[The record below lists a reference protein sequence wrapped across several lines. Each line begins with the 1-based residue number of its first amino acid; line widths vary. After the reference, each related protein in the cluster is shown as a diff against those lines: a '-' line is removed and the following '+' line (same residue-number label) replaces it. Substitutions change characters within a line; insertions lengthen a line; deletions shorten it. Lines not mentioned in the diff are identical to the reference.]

1 METVVSGSPQ
11 ANILVVD
18 DERHGLVA
26 MQQLL
31 SGPDRN
37 VLAVGSG
44 KEALRRILKIDFALI
59 LLDIRMPEMDGFET
73 ATLIR
78 KLKRSRHT
86 PIIFLTAALEDA
98 QSVFRGYEIG
108 AVDYILKPVNID
120 ILKSKVAVFVDLYS
134 KSAELATQVN
144 QRKIAERELS
154 KVNESL
160 ETKIRERTASLI
172 AANDLLRKEIE
183 MRKQAEDDLHKAKRA
198 AEAANLAKSEF
209 LANMSHEI
217 RTPMNAII
225 GMTELALQTA
235 LTPEQREYLD
245 LVKASGAS
253 LLTVINDILDFSK
266 IEAGRL
272 EVETIPFSLR
282 ESLGDTMKT
291 LALEAHRKG
300 LELAYEIQP
309 GTPDALLGD
318 PVRLGQIVLNLV
330 GNAIKFT
337 ERGEVVMRVQPHSS
351 DRGEVNCYF
360 TVSDTGIGIHKEKQ
374 TAIFAPFLQGDTSTT
389 RIYGGTGLGLT
400 VSARLVEMMNGK
412 IWVESEP
419 GKGSIFHFTVRF
431 GLQPATQ
438 GEQGAIDFKGLRAL
452 VVEDHAVSRRI
463 LVDTLR
469 RWNVEA
475 HEAENCKS
483 VTEILEPAKRAKT
496 PFRLVLLDD
505 SLPGVDSYQ
514 LAAQIRRSPR
524 LGVHAVIV
532 LGSALRREEK
542 GDRLDS
548 EVLSCL
554 TKPVKQSELLD
565 AVRSAFGTSSRTG
578 ARRAPPAPGRSQRIK
593 PALHILLIEDN
604 PVNRRLAQ
612 HVLEKEG
619 YSVVPVDNGAA
630 ALKTLERERFDLIL
644 MDVQMPRMDGIETTT
659 AIRNREKMT
668 GGHTPIVAL
677 TAHAMVG
684 DRERCLKAG
693 MDGYLIKPVQPATLL
708 EAIERLHLA
717 SSGRTKLAQ
726 AKKFVLDR
734 ATLLDRVDGDVQ
746 LLGEITKLFLQECEP
761 LMASAREAMKT
772 GNAGRFAYD
781 IHTLRGMFRS
791 LSANAA
797 QEAAGKLEELDLVKN
812 LEKVQA
818 AYALLEKEAQALKAE
833 LGGMIDKTVVSSS
846 GVM

>member
-1 METVVSGSPQ
+1 VSGSSQ

-18 DERHGLVA
+18 DERHSLVA
-26 MQQLL
+26 MQELL

-44 KEALRRILKIDFALI
+44 KEALRQILETDFALI
-59 LLDIRMPEMDGFET
+59 LLDILMPVMDGFET

-98 QSVFRGYEIG
+98 QSVFRGYEVG
-108 AVDYILKPVNID
+108 AVDYILKPVNPD
-120 ILKSKVAVFVDLYS
+120 ILKSKVAVFVDLYG

-183 MRKQAEDDLHKAKRA
+183 MRRQAEEDLHKAKRA

-225 GMTELALQTA
+225 GMTELALQTT

-245 LVKASGAS
+245 LAKASGGS
-253 LLTVINDILDFSK
+253 LLRVINDILDFSK

-282 ESLGDTMKT
+282 ESMGDTMKT

-300 LELAYEIQP
+300 LELACEIAP
-309 GTPDALLGD
+309 DTPDALLGD
-318 PVRLGQIVLNLV
+318 PVRLRQIVLNLV

-337 ERGEVVMRVQPHSS
+337 ERGEVVMRVQPQSS
-351 DRGEVNCYF
+351 DDGEVTCYF
-360 TVSDTGIGIHKEKQ
+360 TVSDTGVGIDKEKQ
-374 TAIFAPFLQGDTSTT
+374 TAIFAPFSQGDTSTT

-400 VSARLVEMMNGK
+400 VSARLVEMLNGK

-431 GLQPATQ
+431 GLQTATRA
-438 GEQGAIDFKGLRAL
+438 EPSALDFKGLRAL
-452 VVEDHAVSRRI
+452 VVEDHPVSRRI
-463 LVDTLR
+463 IVDTLK

-475 HEAENCKS
+475 HEAESRKAA
-483 VTEILEPAKRAKT
+483 TEFLERAKRAKA
-496 PFRLVLLDD
+496 PCRLVLLDD
-505 SLPGVDSYQ
+505 TLPGVDSYE
-514 LAAQIRRSPR
+514 LAAQIRKSPR
-524 LGVHAVIV
+524 LGVQAVIV
-532 LGSALRREEK
+532 LGSALRREA
-542 GDRLDS
+542 DRLDS
-548 EVLSCL
+548 GVLSCV

-565 AVRSAFGTSSRTG
+565 AVRSAFGISSRSG
-578 ARRAPPAPGRSQRIK
+578 ARRAPAESEAAQKIK
-593 PALHILLIEDN
+593 PALEILLVEDN

-619 YSVVPVDNGAA
+619 YRVLAADNGAA
-630 ALKTLERERFDLIL
+630 ALKTLERKHFDLVL
-644 MDVQMPRMDGIETTT
+644 MDVQMPRMDGIETTA
-659 AIRNREKMT
+659 AIRNREKVT
-668 GGHTPIVAL
+668 GGYIPIVAL

-693 MDGYLIKPVQPATLL
+693 MDGYLIKPIQPTMLL

-717 SSGRTKLAQ
+717 CSERSKLAQ
-726 AKKFVLDR
+726 AKKIVLDR
-734 ATLLDRVDGDVQ
+734 ATLLDRVDGDMQ

-781 IHTLRGMFRS
+781 IHTLRGMFRN
-791 LSANAA
+791 LSAAAA

-818 AYALLEKEAQALKAE
+818 AYALLEQEAQALKAE
-833 LGGMIDKTVVSSS
+833 LGGMIDKTDVSS
-846 GVM
+846 GMM

>member
-1 METVVSGSPQ
+1 
-11 ANILVVD
+11 
-18 DERHGLVA
+18 

-44 KEALRRILKIDFALI
+44 KEALRQILRTDFALI
-59 LLDIRMPEMDGFET
+59 LLDIRMPDMDGFET

-172 AANDLLRKEIE
+172 ATNDLLRKEIE
-183 MRKQAEDDLHKAKRA
+183 MRKQAEEDLHKAKRA
-198 AEAANLAKSEF
+198 AETANLAKSEF

-225 GMTELALQTA
+225 GMTGLALQTT
-235 LTPEQREYLD
+235 LTPEQREYLE
-245 LVKASGAS
+245 LVKASGGS

-309 GTPDALLGD
+309 DTPDALLGD

-337 ERGEVVMRVQPHSS
+337 ERGEVVMRVQPQST
-351 DRGEVNCYF
+351 DGGEVNCYF
-360 TVSDTGIGIHKEKQ
+360 TVSDTGIGIDEEKQ
-374 TAIFAPFLQGDTSTT
+374 SAIFAPFLQGDTSTT

-400 VSARLVEMMNGK
+400 VSERLVEMMNGR
-412 IWVESEP
+412 IWVESES

-431 GLQPATQ
+431 GLQTVAQ

-463 LVDTLR
+463 LVDTLK
-469 RWNVEA
+469 RWNIEA

-483 VTEILEPAKRAKT
+483 VTETLEQAKRAKA

-505 SLPGVDSYQ
+505 TLPGVDSYE
-514 LAAQIRRSPR
+514 LAAQIRKSPR
-524 LGVHAVIV
+524 LGVQSVIV

-542 GDRLDS
+542 GERLDS

-565 AVRSAFGTSSRTG
+565 AVRSGSGIPTRSG
-578 ARRAPPAPGRSQRIK
+578 AQRAAPGRPQRIK
-593 PALHILLIEDN
+593 PALHILLVEDN

-619 YSVVPVDNGAA
+619 YTVVAEDNGAA
-630 ALKTLERERFDLIL
+630 ALKTLERKRFDLVL

-659 AIRNREKMT
+659 AIRNREKIT
-668 GGHTPIVAL
+668 GGYTPIVAL

-693 MDGYLIKPVQPATLL
+693 MDGYLIKPIQPATLL

-717 SSGRTKLAQ
+717 GGRSKRAQ
-726 AKKFVLDR
+726 AEKIVLDR
-734 ATLLDRVDGDVQ
+734 TTLLERVDGDMQ
-746 LLGEITKLFLQECEP
+746 LLGEITNLFLQQCEP

-791 LSANAA
+791 LSATAA

-812 LEKVQA
+812 PEKVQA
-818 AYALLEKEAQALKAE
+818 AYALLEQEAQALKAE
-833 LGGMIDKTVVSSS
+833 LGGMIDKTIVSS

>member
-1 METVVSGSPQ
+1 MSGSSQ

-18 DERHGLVA
+18 DERHTLVA
-26 MQQLL
+26 MQELL

-44 KEALRRILKIDFALI
+44 KEALRQILETDFALI
-59 LLDIRMPEMDGFET
+59 LLDILMPVMDGFET

-98 QSVFRGYEIG
+98 QSVFRGYEVG
-108 AVDYILKPVNID
+108 AVDYILKPVNPD
-120 ILKSKVAVFVDLYS
+120 ILKSKVAVFVDLYG

-183 MRKQAEDDLHKAKRA
+183 MRRQAEEDLHKAKRA

-225 GMTELALQTA
+225 GMTELALQTT

-245 LVKASGAS
+245 LAKASGGS
-253 LLTVINDILDFSK
+253 LLRVINDILDFSK

-282 ESLGDTMKT
+282 ESMGDTMKT

-300 LELAYEIQP
+300 LELACEIAP
-309 GTPDALLGD
+309 DTPDALLGD
-318 PVRLGQIVLNLV
+318 PVRLRQIVLNLV

-337 ERGEVVMRVQPHSS
+337 ERGEVVMRVQPQSS
-351 DRGEVNCYF
+351 DDGEVTCYF
-360 TVSDTGIGIHKEKQ
+360 TVSDTGVGIDKEKH
-374 TAIFAPFLQGDTSTT
+374 TAIFAPFSQGDTSTT

-400 VSARLVEMMNGK
+400 VSARLVEMLNGK

-431 GLQPATQ
+431 GLQTATRA
-438 GEQGAIDFKGLRAL
+438 EPSALDFKGLRAL
-452 VVEDHAVSRRI
+452 VVEDHPVSRRI
-463 LVDTLR
+463 IVDTLK

-475 HEAENCKS
+475 HEAESRKAA
-483 VTEILEPAKRAKT
+483 TEFLERAKRAKA
-496 PFRLVLLDD
+496 PCRLVLLDD
-505 SLPGVDSYQ
+505 TLPGVDSYE
-514 LAAQIRRSPR
+514 LAAQIRKSPR
-524 LGVHAVIV
+524 LGVQAVIV
-532 LGSALRREEK
+532 LGSGLRRDA
-542 GDRLDS
+542 DRLDS
-548 EVLSCL
+548 GVLSCV

-565 AVRSAFGTSSRTG
+565 AVRSAFGISSRSG
-578 ARRAPPAPGRSQRIK
+578 ARRAPAESEAAQKIK
-593 PALHILLIEDN
+593 PALEILLVEDN

-619 YSVVPVDNGAA
+619 YRVVAADNGAA
-630 ALKTLERERFDLIL
+630 ALKTLERKHFDLVL
-644 MDVQMPRMDGIETTT
+644 MDVQMPRMDGIETTA
-659 AIRNREKMT
+659 AIRNREKVT
-668 GGHTPIVAL
+668 GGYIPIVAL

-693 MDGYLIKPVQPATLL
+693 MDDYLIKPIQPAMLL

-717 SSGRTKLAQ
+717 CSERSKLAQ
-726 AKKFVLDR
+726 AKKIVLDR
-734 ATLLDRVDGDVQ
+734 ATLLDRVDGDMQ

-781 IHTLRGMFRS
+781 IHTLRGMFRN
-791 LSANAA
+791 LSAAAA

-818 AYALLEKEAQALKAE
+818 AYALLEQEAQALKAE
-833 LGGMIDKTVVSSS
+833 LGGMIDKTDVSS
-846 GVM
+846 GMM

>member
-1 METVVSGSPQ
+1 
-11 ANILVVD
+11 
-18 DERHGLVA
+18 
-26 MQQLL
+26 MQELL

-44 KEALRRILKIDFALI
+44 KEALRQILETDFALI
-59 LLDIRMPEMDGFET
+59 LLDILMPVMDGFET

-98 QSVFRGYEIG
+98 QSVFRGYEVG
-108 AVDYILKPVNID
+108 AVDYILKPVNPD
-120 ILKSKVAVFVDLYS
+120 ILKSKVAVFVDLYG

-183 MRKQAEDDLHKAKRA
+183 MRRQAEEDLHKAKRA

-225 GMTELALQTA
+225 GMTELALQTT

-245 LVKASGAS
+245 LAKASGGS
-253 LLTVINDILDFSK
+253 LLRVINDILDFSK

-282 ESLGDTMKT
+282 ESMGDTMKT

-300 LELAYEIQP
+300 LELACEIAP
-309 GTPDALLGD
+309 DTPDALLGD
-318 PVRLGQIVLNLV
+318 PVRLRQIVLNLV

-337 ERGEVVMRVQPHSS
+337 ERGEVVMRVQPQSS
-351 DRGEVNCYF
+351 DDGEVTCYF
-360 TVSDTGIGIHKEKQ
+360 TVSDTGVGIDKEKH
-374 TAIFAPFLQGDTSTT
+374 TAIFAPFSQGDTSTT

-400 VSARLVEMMNGK
+400 VSARLVEMLNGK

-431 GLQPATQ
+431 GLQTATRA
-438 GEQGAIDFKGLRAL
+438 EPSALDFKGLRAL
-452 VVEDHAVSRRI
+452 VVEDHPVSRRI
-463 LVDTLR
+463 IVDTLK

-475 HEAENCKS
+475 HEAESRKAA
-483 VTEILEPAKRAKT
+483 TEFLERAKRAKA
-496 PFRLVLLDD
+496 PCRLVLLDD
-505 SLPGVDSYQ
+505 TLPGVDSYE
-514 LAAQIRRSPR
+514 LAAQIRKSPR
-524 LGVHAVIV
+524 LGVQAVIV
-532 LGSALRREEK
+532 LGSGLRRDA
-542 GDRLDS
+542 DRLDS
-548 EVLSCL
+548 GVLSCV

-565 AVRSAFGTSSRTG
+565 AVRSAFGISSRSG
-578 ARRAPPAPGRSQRIK
+578 ARRAPAESEAAQKIK
-593 PALHILLIEDN
+593 PALEILLVEDN

-619 YSVVPVDNGAA
+619 YRVVAADNGAA
-630 ALKTLERERFDLIL
+630 ALKTLERKHFDLVL
-644 MDVQMPRMDGIETTT
+644 MDVQMPRMDGIETTA
-659 AIRNREKMT
+659 AIRNREKVT
-668 GGHTPIVAL
+668 GGYIPIVAL

-693 MDGYLIKPVQPATLL
+693 MDDYLIKPIQPAMLL

-717 SSGRTKLAQ
+717 CSERSKLAQ
-726 AKKFVLDR
+726 AKKIVLDR
-734 ATLLDRVDGDVQ
+734 ATLLDRVDGDMQ

-781 IHTLRGMFRS
+781 IHTLRGMFRN
-791 LSANAA
+791 LSAAAA

-818 AYALLEKEAQALKAE
+818 AYALLEQEAQALKAE
-833 LGGMIDKTVVSSS
+833 LGGMIDKTDVSS
-846 GVM
+846 GMM

>member
-1 METVVSGSPQ
+1 VTGGGVSGSSP

-18 DERHGLVA
+18 DDRHGLAA
-26 MQQLL
+26 MRELL

-44 KEALRRILKIDFALI
+44 KEALRQILRTDFALI

-86 PIIFLTAALEDA
+86 PIIFLTAVLEDA

-120 ILKSKVAVFVDLYS
+120 ILKSKVAVFVDLYG
-134 KSAELATQVN
+134 KSAELETQVN

-172 AANDLLRKEIE
+172 TANELLRKEIE
-183 MRKQAEDDLHKAKRA
+183 MRKQAEEDLHKAKQA

-225 GMTELALQTA
+225 GMTELALQTP

-245 LVKASGAS
+245 LVKTSGGS

-300 LELAYEIQP
+300 LELAYEIVP
-309 GTPDALLGD
+309 DTPDALLGD
-318 PVRLGQIVLNLV
+318 PVRLRQIVLNLV

-337 ERGEVVMRVQPHSS
+337 ERGEVVMRVQPQSS
-351 DRGEVNCYF
+351 DQSDGTCYF
-360 TVSDTGIGIHKEKQ
+360 TVSDTGVGIDEEKQ
-374 TAIFAPFLQGDTSTT
+374 TAIFAPFLQGDTSTA

-400 VSARLVEMMNGK
+400 ISARLVEMMDGK

-419 GKGSIFHFTVRF
+419 GKGSVFHFTVRF
-431 GLQPATQ
+431 GLQTAAQVEP
-438 GEQGAIDFKGLRAL
+438 GAIDFKGLRAL
-452 VVEDHAVSRRI
+452 VVEDHPVSRRI
-463 LVDTLR
+463 LVETLR
-469 RWNVEA
+469 RWNIEA
-475 HEAENCKS
+475 HEAEGCKS
-483 VTEILEPAKRAKT
+483 ATEFLERAKQAKA

-505 SLPGVDSYQ
+505 TLPGVDSYEF
-514 LAAQIRRSPR
+514 AAQISESPR
-524 LGVHAVIV
+524 PGVQAVIV
-532 LGSALRREEK
+532 LGSALQRA
-542 GDRLDS
+542 GDRIDGG
-548 EVLSCL
+548 VWSCL
-554 TKPVKQSELLD
+554 SKPVKESELLD
-565 AVRSAFGTSSRTG
+565 AVRSVVGVSSRTR
-578 ARRAPPAPGRSQRIK
+578 ARRAPAVSGQAQRSRL
-593 PALHILLIEDN
+593 ALDILLVEDN

-619 YSVVPVDNGAA
+619 YRVVAADNGAA
-630 ALKTLERERFDLIL
+630 ALKTLEDKHFDLIL
-644 MDVQMPRMDGIETTT
+644 MDVQMPRVDGIETTR
-659 AIRNREKMT
+659 AIRSREKIT
-668 GGHTPIVAL
+668 GEYTPIVAL

-693 MDGYLIKPVQPATLL
+693 MDGYLIKPIQPATLL
-708 EAIERLHLA
+708 EAIERLHLVCG
-717 SSGRTKLAQ
+717 GRSKSTRKI
-726 AKKFVLDR
+726 VLDR
-734 ATLLDRVDGDVQ
+734 AALLDRVDGDVQ
-746 LLGEITKLFLQECEP
+746 LLGEITKLFLQECVP

-772 GNAGRFAYD
+772 GNADRFTYAV
-781 IHTLRGMFRS
+781 HTLRGMFRS
-791 LSANAA
+791 LSAPAA
-797 QEAAGKLEELDLVKN
+797 QEAAGILEGLSLKN
-812 LEKVQA
+812 DRENAEATYAVLEQEVQV
-818 AYALLEKEAQALKAE
+818 LKAE
-833 LGGMIDKTVVSSS
+833 LGSMTDKTVVSSEA
-846 GVM
+846 M

>member
-1 METVVSGSPQ
+1 
-11 ANILVVD
+11 
-18 DERHGLVA
+18 

-44 KEALRRILKIDFALI
+44 KEALRQILRTDFALI
-59 LLDIRMPEMDGFET
+59 LLDIRMPDMDGFET

-183 MRKQAEDDLHKAKRA
+183 MRKQAEEDLHKAKRA
-198 AEAANLAKSEF
+198 AETANLAKSEF

-225 GMTELALQTA
+225 GMTGLALQTT
-235 LTPEQREYLD
+235 LTPEQREYLE
-245 LVKASGAS
+245 LVKASGGS

-309 GTPDALLGD
+309 DTPDALLGD

-337 ERGEVVMRVQPHSS
+337 ERGEVVMRVQSQS
-351 DRGEVNCYF
+351 IDGGEVSCYF
-360 TVSDTGIGIHKEKQ
+360 TVSDTGIGIDEEKQ
-374 TAIFAPFLQGDTSTT
+374 SAIFAPFLQGDTSTT
-389 RIYGGTGLGLT
+389 RLYGGTGLGLS
-400 VSARLVEMMNGK
+400 VSERLVKMMNGK
-412 IWVESEP
+412 IWVESES

-431 GLQPATQ
+431 GLQTVAQ
-438 GEQGAIDFKGLRAL
+438 GEQGGIDFKGLRAL

-463 LVDTLR
+463 LVDTLK
-469 RWNVEA
+469 RWNIEA

-483 VTEILEPAKRAKT
+483 VTETLDQAKRAKA

-505 SLPGVDSYQ
+505 TLPGVDSYE
-514 LAAQIRRSPR
+514 LAAQIRKSPR
-524 LGVHAVIV
+524 LGVQSVIV

-542 GDRLDS
+542 GERLDG

-565 AVRSAFGTSSRTG
+565 AVRSGSGIPTRSG
-578 ARRAPPAPGRSQRIK
+578 ARRAAPGRPQRIK
-593 PALHILLIEDN
+593 PALHILLVEDN

-619 YSVVPVDNGAA
+619 YTVVAEDNGAA
-630 ALKTLERERFDLIL
+630 ALKTLERKHFDLVL

-659 AIRNREKMT
+659 AIRNREKIT
-668 GGHTPIVAL
+668 GGYTPIVAL

-693 MDGYLIKPVQPATLL
+693 MDGYLIKPIQPATLL

-717 SSGRTKLAQ
+717 GERSKRAQ
-726 AKKFVLDR
+726 AEKIVLDR
-734 ATLLDRVDGDVQ
+734 TTLLERVDGDMQ
-746 LLGEITKLFLQECEP
+746 LLGEITNLFLQQCEP

-791 LSANAA
+791 LSATAA
-797 QEAAGKLEELDLVKN
+797 QDAAGKLEELDLVKN

-818 AYALLEKEAQALKAE
+818 AYALLEQEAQALKAE
-833 LGGMIDKTVVSSS
+833 LGGMIDKTVVSS

>member
-1 METVVSGSPQ
+1 VSGSSQ

-18 DERHGLVA
+18 DERHTLVA
-26 MQQLL
+26 MRELL

-44 KEALRRILKIDFALI
+44 KEALRQILETDFALI
-59 LLDIRMPEMDGFET
+59 LLDILMPVMDGFET

-98 QSVFRGYEIG
+98 QSVFRGYEVG
-108 AVDYILKPVNID
+108 AVDYILKPVNPD
-120 ILKSKVAVFVDLYS
+120 ILKSKVAVFVDLYG

-183 MRKQAEDDLHKAKRA
+183 MRRQAEADLHKAKRA

-217 RTPMNAII
+217 RTPMNAVI
-225 GMTELALQTA
+225 GMTELALQTT

-245 LVKASGAS
+245 LVKASGGS

-300 LELAYEIQP
+300 LELAYEIAP
-309 GTPDALLGD
+309 STPDALLGD
-318 PVRLGQIVLNLV
+318 PVRLGQIVLNLA

-337 ERGEVVMRVQPHSS
+337 ERGEVVMRVQPQSS
-351 DRGEVNCYF
+351 DHGEVTCYF
-360 TVSDTGIGIHKEKQ
+360 TVSDTGVGIEEEKHA
-374 TAIFAPFLQGDTSTT
+374 AIFAPFLQGDTSTT

-400 VSARLVEMMNGK
+400 ISARLVEMMDGK

-431 GLQPATQ
+431 GLQAATRA
-438 GEQGAIDFKGLRAL
+438 EPSAIDFKGLRAL
-452 VVEDHAVSRRI
+452 VVEDHPVSRRI
-463 LVDTLR
+463 IVDTLR

-475 HEAENCKS
+475 HEAESCKAA
-483 VTEILEPAKRAKT
+483 TEFLERAKRAKA
-496 PFRLVLLDD
+496 PCRLVLLDD
-505 SLPGVDSYQ
+505 TLPGVDSYE
-514 LAAQIRRSPR
+514 LAAQIRKSPR
-524 LGVHAVIV
+524 LGVQAVIV
-532 LGSALRREEK
+532 LGSALRREA
-542 GDRLDS
+542 DRLDS
-548 EVLSCL
+548 GVLSCV

-565 AVRSAFGTSSRTG
+565 AVRSAFGISSRSE
-578 ARRAPPAPGRSQRIK
+578 ARRAPAESEPAQKIK
-593 PALHILLIEDN
+593 PALEILLVEDN

-619 YSVVPVDNGAA
+619 YRVVAADNGAA
-630 ALKTLERERFDLIL
+630 ALKTLERKHFDIVL
-644 MDVQMPRMDGIETTT
+644 MDVQMPKMDGLETTA
-659 AIRNREKMT
+659 AIRKREKVT
-668 GGHTPIVAL
+668 GGYTPIVAL

-693 MDGYLIKPVQPATLL
+693 MDGYLIKPIQPAMLL

-717 SSGRTKLAQ
+717 SRERSKSAQ
-726 AKKFVLDR
+726 DKKIVLDR
-734 ATLLDRVDGDVQ
+734 ATLLDRVDGDMQ

-781 IHTLRGMFRS
+781 IHTLRGMFRN
-791 LSANAA
+791 LSAAAA

-812 LEKVQA
+812 LEKVQV
-818 AYALLEKEAQALKAE
+818 AYALLEQEAQALKAE
-833 LGGMIDKTVVSSS
+833 LGGMIDKTDVSS
-846 GVM
+846 GMM

>member
-1 METVVSGSPQ
+1 MQ

-18 DERHGLVA
+18 DERHSLVA

-44 KEALRRILKIDFALI
+44 KEALRQILRTDFALI
-59 LLDIRMPEMDGFET
+59 LLAIRMPELAGCKN
-73 ATLIR
+73 AILSR
-78 KLKRSRHT
+78 KLKRSRNI
-86 PIIFLTAALEDA
+86 PSIFLTAGLEDA

-300 LELAYEIQP
+300 LELAYECKP

-337 ERGEVVMRVQPHSS
+337 ERGEVGMRVQPHSS
-351 DRGEVNCYF
+351 DRGGGNGYF

-374 TAIFAPFLQGDTSTT
+374 TAIFAPFLQDDTSTT
-389 RIYGGTGLGLT
+389 RIYGSTRLALT
-400 VSARLVEMMNGK
+400 VSARLVEMMNGR

-483 VTEILEPAKRAKT
+483 VTEILEPAKRAKA

-505 SLPGVDSYQ
+505 SLPGVE
-514 LAAQIRRSPR
+514 I
-524 LGVHAVIV
+524 G
-532 LGSALRREEK
+532 
-542 GDRLDS
+542 
-548 EVLSCL
+548 
-554 TKPVKQSELLD
+554 
-565 AVRSAFGTSSRTG
+565 
-578 ARRAPPAPGRSQRIK
+578 RA
-593 PALHILLIEDN
+593 
-604 PVNRRLAQ
+604 
-612 HVLEKEG
+612 
-619 YSVVPVDNGAA
+619 
-630 ALKTLERERFDLIL
+630 
-644 MDVQMPRMDGIETTT
+644 
-659 AIRNREKMT
+659 
-668 GGHTPIVAL
+668 
-677 TAHAMVG
+677 
-684 DRERCLKAG
+684 
-693 MDGYLIKPVQPATLL
+693 
-708 EAIERLHLA
+708 
-717 SSGRTKLAQ
+717 
-726 AKKFVLDR
+726 
-734 ATLLDRVDGDVQ
+734 
-746 LLGEITKLFLQECEP
+746 
-761 LMASAREAMKT
+761 
-772 GNAGRFAYD
+772 
-781 IHTLRGMFRS
+781 
-791 LSANAA
+791 
-797 QEAAGKLEELDLVKN
+797 
-812 LEKVQA
+812 
-818 AYALLEKEAQALKAE
+818 
-833 LGGMIDKTVVSSS
+833 
-846 GVM
+846 

>member
-1 METVVSGSPQ
+1 MSGSSQ

-18 DERHGLVA
+18 DERHSLVA
-26 MQQLL
+26 MQELL

-44 KEALRRILKIDFALI
+44 KEALRQILETDFALI
-59 LLDIRMPEMDGFET
+59 LLDILMPVMDGFET

-98 QSVFRGYEIG
+98 QSVFRGYEVG
-108 AVDYILKPVNID
+108 AVDYILKPVNPD
-120 ILKSKVAVFVDLYS
+120 ILKSKVAVFVDLYG

-183 MRKQAEDDLHKAKRA
+183 MRRQAEEDLHKAKRA

-225 GMTELALQTA
+225 GMTELALQTT

-245 LVKASGAS
+245 LAKASGGS
-253 LLTVINDILDFSK
+253 LLRVINDILDFSK

-282 ESLGDTMKT
+282 ESMGDTMKT

-300 LELAYEIQP
+300 LELACEI
-309 GTPDALLGD
+309 GHDTPDALLGD
-318 PVRLGQIVLNLV
+318 PVRLRQIVLNLV

-337 ERGEVVMRVQPHSS
+337 ERGEVVMRVQPQSS
-351 DRGEVNCYF
+351 DDGEVTCYF
-360 TVSDTGIGIHKEKQ
+360 TVSDTGVGIDEEKH
-374 TAIFAPFLQGDTSTT
+374 TAIFAPFSQGDTSTT

-400 VSARLVEMMNGK
+400 VSARLVEMLNGK

-431 GLQPATQ
+431 GLQTATRA
-438 GEQGAIDFKGLRAL
+438 EPSALDFKGLRAL
-452 VVEDHAVSRRI
+452 VVEDHPVSRRI
-463 LVDTLR
+463 IVDTLK

-475 HEAENCKS
+475 HEAESRKAA
-483 VTEILEPAKRAKT
+483 TEFLERAKRAKA
-496 PFRLVLLDD
+496 PCRLVLLDD
-505 SLPGVDSYQ
+505 TLPGVDSYE
-514 LAAQIRRSPR
+514 LAAQIRKSPR
-524 LGVHAVIV
+524 LGVQAVIV
-532 LGSALRREEK
+532 LGSGLRRDA
-542 GDRLDS
+542 DRLDS
-548 EVLSCL
+548 GVLSCV

-565 AVRSAFGTSSRTG
+565 AVRSAFGISSRSG
-578 ARRAPPAPGRSQRIK
+578 ARRAPAESEAAQKIK
-593 PALHILLIEDN
+593 PALEILLVEDN

-619 YSVVPVDNGAA
+619 YRVVAADNGAA
-630 ALKTLERERFDLIL
+630 ALKTLERKHFDLVL
-644 MDVQMPRMDGIETTT
+644 MDVQMPRMDGIETTA
-659 AIRNREKMT
+659 AIRNREKVT
-668 GGHTPIVAL
+668 GGYIPIVAL

-693 MDGYLIKPVQPATLL
+693 MDGYLIKPIQPTMLL

-717 SSGRTKLAQ
+717 CSERSKLAQ
-726 AKKFVLDR
+726 AKKIVLDR
-734 ATLLDRVDGDVQ
+734 ATLLDRVDGDMQ

-781 IHTLRGMFRS
+781 IHTLRGMFRN
-791 LSANAA
+791 LSAAAA

-818 AYALLEKEAQALKAE
+818 AYALLEQEAQALKAE
-833 LGGMIDKTVVSSS
+833 LGGMIDKTDVSS
-846 GVM
+846 GMM

>member
-1 METVVSGSPQ
+1 MSGSAQP
-11 ANILVVD
+11 NILVVD
-18 DERHGLVA
+18 DERHSLVA

-44 KEALRRILKIDFALI
+44 KEALRQILKTDFALI

-78 KLKRSRHT
+78 KLRRSRHT

-108 AVDYILKPVNID
+108 AVDYILKPVNPD
-120 ILKSKVAVFVDLYS
+120 ILKSKVAVFVDLYG

-154 KVNESL
+154 RVNESL
-160 ETKIRERTASLI
+160 ETKIRERTASVI

-183 MRKQAEDDLHKAKRA
+183 MRKQAEEDLHKAKRA

-225 GMTELALQTA
+225 GMTELALQTT

-245 LVKASGAS
+245 LVKASGGS

-272 EVETIPFSLR
+272 EVETILFSLR

-300 LELAYEIQP
+300 LELAYEIAP

-318 PVRLGQIVLNLV
+318 PVRLRQIVLNLA

-337 ERGEVVMRVQPHSS
+337 ERGEVVMRVQPQSS
-351 DRGEVNCYF
+351 DHGEVTCYF
-360 TVSDTGIGIHKEKQ
+360 TVSDTGVGIEEKKQ

-400 VSARLVEMMNGK
+400 ISARLVEMMDGK

-431 GLQPATQ
+431 GLQAAAQAEPS
-438 GEQGAIDFKGLRAL
+438 AIDFKGLRAL

-469 RWNVEA
+469 RWNIEA
-475 HEAENCKS
+475 REAESCKS
-483 VTEILEPAKRAKT
+483 ATEFLERAKRAKA

-505 SLPGVDSYQ
+505 TLPGVDSYEF
-514 LAAQIRRSPR
+514 AAQIRKSPR
-524 LGVHAVIV
+524 LGVQAVIV
-532 LGSALRREEK
+532 LGSALRREA
-542 GDRLDS
+542 DRLDS
-548 EVLSCL
+548 GVLSCL

-565 AVRSAFGTSSRTG
+565 AVRSVFGTSPRSG
-578 ARRAPPAPGRSQRIK
+578 ARGASAAAGPAKRIK
-593 PALHILLIEDN
+593 PALNILLVEDN

-619 YSVVPVDNGAA
+619 YRVVAADNGAA
-630 ALKTLERERFDLIL
+630 ALKTLEREHFDLVL

-659 AIRNREKMT
+659 AIRNLEKIS
-668 GGHTPIVAL
+668 GGYIPIVAL

-693 MDGYLIKPVQPATLL
+693 MDGYLIKPIQPAMLL
-708 EAIERLHLA
+708 EAIERLHLVCG
-717 SSGRTKLAQ
+717 GRSKSTQ
-726 AKKFVLDR
+726 AKKIVLDR
-734 ATLLDRVDGDVQ
+734 AALLDRVDGDMQ
-746 LLGEITKLFLQECEP
+746 LLGEITKLFLQECGP

-781 IHTLRGMFRS
+781 IHTLRGMFRN
-791 LSANAA
+791 LSATAA
-797 QEAAGKLEELDLVKN
+797 QEAAGKLEELDLAKN
-812 LEKVQA
+812 REKVQA
-818 AYALLEKEAQALKAE
+818 AYALLEQEAQALKAE
-833 LGGMIDKTVVSSS
+833 LGGMIDKTVVSS
-846 GVM
+846 GAM

>member
-1 METVVSGSPQ
+1 VSGSSQ

-18 DERHGLVA
+18 DDRHGLVA

-44 KEALRRILKIDFALI
+44 KEALRQILRTDFALI

-86 PIIFLTAALEDA
+86 PIIFLTAVLEDA

-134 KSAELATQVN
+134 KNAELATQVS

-160 ETKIRERTASLI
+160 EAKIRERTASLI

-183 MRKQAEDDLHKAKRA
+183 MRKQAEEDLHKAKRA
-198 AEAANLAKSEF
+198 AETANLAKSEF

-217 RTPMNAII
+217 RTPMHAVI
-225 GMTELALQTA
+225 GMTDLALQTT

-245 LVKASGAS
+245 LVKASGGS

-300 LELAYEIQP
+300 LELAYEIRP
-309 GTPDALLGD
+309 DTPDALLGD

-337 ERGEVVMRVQPHSS
+337 ERGEVVMRVQSQS
-351 DRGEVNCYF
+351 GDGGEVNCYF
-360 TVSDTGIGIHKEKQ
+360 TVSDTGIGIDEEKQ

-400 VSARLVEMMNGK
+400 VSERLVEMMNGK

-431 GLQPATQ
+431 GLRTVAQ
-438 GEQGAIDFKGLRAL
+438 GERVAIDFKGLRAL

-463 LVDTLR
+463 LVDTLK

-475 HEAENCKS
+475 QEAESCES
-483 VTEILEPAKRAKT
+483 VTEILERGKRAKT
-496 PFRLVLLDD
+496 PFRLVLLDGT
-505 SLPGVDSYQ
+505 LPGVDSYE
-514 LAAQIRRSPR
+514 LAAQIRKNPR
-524 LGVHAVIV
+524 LGVQSVIV

-565 AVRSAFGTSSRTG
+565 AVRSVSGIPTRSGVRQA
-578 ARRAPPAPGRSQRIK
+578 APASGRSQRTK
-593 PALHILLIEDN
+593 PALHILLVEDN

-619 YSVVPVDNGAA
+619 YTVVAADNGAA
-630 ALKTLERERFDLIL
+630 ALKALESNRFDLVL
-644 MDVQMPRMDGIETTT
+644 MDVQMPRMDGIETTA
-659 AIRNREKMT
+659 AIRNREKIT
-668 GGHTPIVAL
+668 GGYIPIIAL

-693 MDGYLIKPVQPATLL
+693 MDGYLIKPIQPTTLL

-717 SSGRTKLAQ
+717 CSGRSNSAH
-726 AKKFVLDR
+726 AERIVLDR
-734 ATLLDRVDGDVQ
+734 ATLLDRVDGDMQ
-746 LLGEITKLFLQECEP
+746 LLCEITRLFLQECEP

-781 IHTLRGMFRS
+781 IHTLRGMFRN
-791 LSANAA
+791 LSATAA
-797 QEAAGKLEELDLVKN
+797 QEAAGKLEELDLVN
-812 LEKVQA
+812 NPEKVQA
-818 AYALLEKEAQALKAE
+818 AYALLEQEAQVLKAE
-833 LGGMIDKTVVSSS
+833 LGGMTDKTAVSP

>member
-1 METVVSGSPQ
+1 
-11 ANILVVD
+11 VVD
-18 DERHGLVA
+18 DERHGLIA

-44 KEALRRILKIDFALI
+44 KEALRQILRTDFALI

-183 MRKQAEDDLHKAKRA
+183 MRKQAEEDLHKAKRA
-198 AEAANLAKSEF
+198 AETANLAKSEF

-225 GMTELALQTA
+225 GMTDLALQTT
-235 LTPEQREYLD
+235 LTPEQREYLE
-245 LVKASGAS
+245 LVKASGGS

-309 GTPDALLGD
+309 DTPDALLGD

-337 ERGEVVMRVQPHSS
+337 ERGEVVMRVQPQSIGG
-351 DRGEVNCYF
+351 GEVNCYF
-360 TVSDTGIGIHKEKQ
+360 TVSDTGIGIDEEKQ
-374 TAIFAPFLQGDTSTT
+374 SAIFAPFLQGYTSTT
-389 RIYGGTGLGLT
+389 RIYGGTGLGLS
-400 VSARLVEMMNGK
+400 VSERLVEMMNGK
-412 IWVESEP
+412 IWVESKS
-419 GKGSIFHFTVRF
+419 GKGSTFHFTVRF
-431 GLQPATQ
+431 GLQTVAQ

-463 LVDTLR
+463 LVDTLK
-469 RWNVEA
+469 RWNIEA

-483 VTEILEPAKRAKT
+483 VTETLDQAKQAKA

-505 SLPGVDSYQ
+505 TLPGVDSYE
-514 LAAQIRRSPR
+514 LAAQIRKSPR
-524 LGVHAVIV
+524 LGVQSVIV

-542 GDRLDS
+542 GERLDG

-565 AVRSAFGTSSRTG
+565 AVRSGSGIATRSG
-578 ARRAPPAPGRSQRIK
+578 ARRAARGRPQRIK
-593 PALHILLIEDN
+593 PALHILLVEDN

-619 YSVVPVDNGAA
+619 YTVVAEDNGAA
-630 ALKTLERERFDLIL
+630 ALKTLERKRFDLVL

-659 AIRNREKMT
+659 AIRNREKIT
-668 GGHTPIVAL
+668 GGYTPIVAL

-693 MDGYLIKPVQPATLL
+693 MDGYLIKPIQPATLL

-717 SSGRTKLAQ
+717 GGRSKRAQ
-726 AKKFVLDR
+726 AEKIVLDR
-734 ATLLDRVDGDVQ
+734 TTLLERVDGDMQ
-746 LLGEITKLFLQECEP
+746 LLGEITNLFLQQCEP

-791 LSANAA
+791 LSATAA

-818 AYALLEKEAQALKAE
+818 AYALLEQEAQALKAE
-833 LGGMIDKTVVSSS
+833 LGGMIDKTVASS

>member
-1 METVVSGSPQ
+1 
-11 ANILVVD
+11 VVD
-18 DERHGLVA
+18 DERHSLVA
-26 MQQLL
+26 MQELL

-37 VLAVGSG
+37 VVAVGSG
-44 KEALRRILKIDFALI
+44 KEALRQILETDFALI
-59 LLDIRMPEMDGFET
+59 LLDILMPVMDGFET

-98 QSVFRGYEIG
+98 QSVFRGYEVG
-108 AVDYILKPVNID
+108 AVDYILKPVNPD
-120 ILKSKVAVFVDLYS
+120 ILKSKVAVFVDLYG
-134 KSAELATQVN
+134 KSAELATQVQ

-183 MRKQAEDDLHKAKRA
+183 MRKQAEEDLHKAKRV

-225 GMTELALQTA
+225 GMTELALQTT

-245 LVKASGAS
+245 LAKASGGS
-253 LLTVINDILDFSK
+253 LLRVINDILDFSK

-282 ESLGDTMKT
+282 ESMGDTMKT

-300 LELAYEIQP
+300 LELACEIGP
-309 GTPDALLGD
+309 DTPDALLGD
-318 PVRLGQIVLNLV
+318 PVRLCQIVLNLV

-337 ERGEVVMRVQPHSS
+337 ERGEVVMRVQPQSS
-351 DRGEVNCYF
+351 DDGEVTCYF
-360 TVSDTGIGIHKEKQ
+360 TVSDTGVGIDKEKQ
-374 TAIFAPFLQGDTSTT
+374 AAIFAPFSQGDTSTT

-400 VSARLVEMMNGK
+400 VSARLVEMLKGK

-419 GKGSIFHFTVRF
+419 RKGSIFHFTVRF
-431 GLQPATQ
+431 GLQTATRA
-438 GEQGAIDFKGLRAL
+438 EPSALDFKGLRAL
-452 VVEDHAVSRRI
+452 VVEDHPVSRRI
-463 LVDTLR
+463 IVDTLK

-475 HEAENCKS
+475 HEAESCKAA
-483 VTEILEPAKRAKT
+483 TEFLERAKRAKA
-496 PFRLVLLDD
+496 PCRLVLLDD
-505 SLPGVDSYQ
+505 TLPGVDSYE
-514 LAAQIRRSPR
+514 LAAQIRKSPR
-524 LGVHAVIV
+524 LGVKAVIV
-532 LGSALRREEK
+532 LGSALRREA
-542 GDRLDS
+542 DRLDS
-548 EVLSCL
+548 GVLSCV
-554 TKPVKQSELLD
+554 TKPAKQSELLD
-565 AVRSAFGTSSRTG
+565 AVRSAFGISSRSG
-578 ARRAPPAPGRSQRIK
+578 ARRAPAESELAQKIK
-593 PALHILLIEDN
+593 PALEILLVEDN

-619 YSVVPVDNGAA
+619 YRVVAADNGAA
-630 ALKTLERERFDLIL
+630 ALKTLERKHFDLVL
-644 MDVQMPRMDGIETTT
+644 MDVQMPRMDGIETTA
-659 AIRNREKMT
+659 AIRNREKVT
-668 GGHTPIVAL
+668 GGYIPIVAL

-693 MDGYLIKPVQPATLL
+693 MDGYLIKPIQPAMLL
-708 EAIERLHLA
+708 EAVERLHLA
-717 SSGRTKLAQ
+717 CRERSESAQ
-726 AKKFVLDR
+726 AKKIVLDR
-734 ATLLDRVDGDVQ
+734 ATLLDRVDGDMQ

-781 IHTLRGMFRS
+781 IHTLRGMFRN
-791 LSANAA
+791 LSAAAA

-818 AYALLEKEAQALKAE
+818 AYALLEQEAQALKVE
-833 LGGMIDKTVVSSS
+833 LGGMIDKTDVSS
-846 GVM
+846 GMM

>member
-1 METVVSGSPQ
+1 MSGSSQ

-18 DERHGLVA
+18 DERHSLVA
-26 MQQLL
+26 MQELL

-44 KEALRRILKIDFALI
+44 KEALRQILETDFALI
-59 LLDIRMPEMDGFET
+59 LLDILMPVMDGFET

-98 QSVFRGYEIG
+98 QSVFRGYEVG
-108 AVDYILKPVNID
+108 AVDYILKPVNPD
-120 ILKSKVAVFVDLYS
+120 ILKSKVAVFVDLYG
-134 KSAELATQVN
+134 KSAELATQVK

-172 AANDLLRKEIE
+172 AANDLLQKEIE
-183 MRKQAEDDLHKAKRA
+183 MRKQAEEDLHKAKRV

-225 GMTELALQTA
+225 GMTEIALQTT

-245 LVKASGAS
+245 LAKASGGS
-253 LLTVINDILDFSK
+253 LLRVINDILDFSK

-282 ESLGDTMKT
+282 ESMGDTMKT

-300 LELAYEIQP
+300 LELACEIGP
-309 GTPDALLGD
+309 DTPDALLGD
-318 PVRLGQIVLNLV
+318 PVRLRQIVLNLV

-337 ERGEVVMRVQPHSS
+337 ERGEVVMRVQPQSS
-351 DRGEVNCYF
+351 DDGEVTCYF
-360 TVSDTGIGIHKEKQ
+360 TVSDTGVGIDKEKQ
-374 TAIFAPFLQGDTSTT
+374 TAIFAPFSQGDTSTT

-400 VSARLVEMMNGK
+400 VSARLVEMLNGK

-431 GLQPATQ
+431 GLQTATRA
-438 GEQGAIDFKGLRAL
+438 EPSALDFKGLRAL
-452 VVEDHAVSRRI
+452 VVEDHPVSRRI
-463 LVDTLR
+463 IVDTLK

-475 HEAENCKS
+475 HEAENCKAA
-483 VTEILEPAKRAKT
+483 TEFLERAKRAKA
-496 PFRLVLLDD
+496 PCRLVLLDD
-505 SLPGVDSYQ
+505 TLPGVDSYE
-514 LAAQIRRSPR
+514 LAAQIRKSPR
-524 LGVHAVIV
+524 LGVQAVIV
-532 LGSALRREEK
+532 LGSALRREA
-542 GDRLDS
+542 DRLDS
-548 EVLSCL
+548 GVLSCV
-554 TKPVKQSELLD
+554 TKPAKQSELLD
-565 AVRSAFGTSSRTG
+565 AVRSAFGISSRSG
-578 ARRAPPAPGRSQRIK
+578 ARRAPAESEAAQKIK
-593 PALHILLIEDN
+593 PALEILLVEDN

-619 YSVVPVDNGAA
+619 YRVVAADNGAA
-630 ALKTLERERFDLIL
+630 ALKTLERRRFDLVL
-644 MDVQMPRMDGIETTT
+644 MDVQMPRMDGIETTA
-659 AIRNREKMT
+659 AIRNREKVT
-668 GGHTPIVAL
+668 GGYIPIVAL

-693 MDGYLIKPVQPATLL
+693 MDGYLIKPIQPAMLL
-708 EAIERLHLA
+708 EAVERLHLA
-717 SSGRTKLAQ
+717 CRERSKSAQTK
-726 AKKFVLDR
+726 KIVLDR
-734 ATLLDRVDGDVQ
+734 ATLLDRVDGDMQ

-781 IHTLRGMFRS
+781 IHTLRGMFRN
-791 LSANAA
+791 LSAGAA

-818 AYALLEKEAQALKAE
+818 AYALLEQEAQALKVE
-833 LGGMIDKTVVSSS
+833 LGGMIDKTDVSS
-846 GVM
+846 GMM

>member
-1 METVVSGSPQ
+1 
-11 ANILVVD
+11 
-18 DERHGLVA
+18 

-44 KEALRRILKIDFALI
+44 KEALRQILRTDFALI

-183 MRKQAEDDLHKAKRA
+183 MRKQAEEDLHKAKRA
-198 AEAANLAKSEF
+198 AETANLAKSEF

-225 GMTELALQTA
+225 GMTGLALQTT
-235 LTPEQREYLD
+235 LTPEQREYLE
-245 LVKASGAS
+245 LVKASGGS

-309 GTPDALLGD
+309 DTPDALLGD

-337 ERGEVVMRVQPHSS
+337 ERGEVVMRVQPQSIGG
-351 DRGEVNCYF
+351 GEVNCYF
-360 TVSDTGIGIHKEKQ
+360 TVSDTGIGIDEEKQ
-374 TAIFAPFLQGDTSTT
+374 SAIFAPFLQGDTSTT
-389 RIYGGTGLGLT
+389 RIYGGTGLGLS
-400 VSARLVEMMNGK
+400 VSERLVEMMNGK
-412 IWVESEP
+412 IWVESKS
-419 GKGSIFHFTVRF
+419 GKGSTFHFTVRF
-431 GLQPATQ
+431 GLQTVAQ

-463 LVDTLR
+463 LVDTLK
-469 RWNVEA
+469 RWNIEA

-483 VTEILEPAKRAKT
+483 VTETLDQAKQAKA

-505 SLPGVDSYQ
+505 TLPGVDSYE
-514 LAAQIRRSPR
+514 LAAQIRKSPR
-524 LGVHAVIV
+524 LGVQSVIV

-542 GDRLDS
+542 GERLDG

-565 AVRSAFGTSSRTG
+565 AVRSGSGIPTRSG
-578 ARRAPPAPGRSQRIK
+578 ARRAAPGRPQRIK
-593 PALHILLIEDN
+593 PALHILLVEDN

-619 YSVVPVDNGAA
+619 YTVVAEDNGAA
-630 ALKTLERERFDLIL
+630 ALKTLERKRFDLVL

-659 AIRNREKMT
+659 AIRNREKIT
-668 GGHTPIVAL
+668 GGYTPIVAL

-693 MDGYLIKPVQPATLL
+693 MDGYLIKPIQPATLL

-717 SSGRTKLAQ
+717 GGRSKRAQ
-726 AKKFVLDR
+726 AEKIVLDR
-734 ATLLDRVDGDVQ
+734 TTLLERVDGDMQ
-746 LLGEITKLFLQECEP
+746 LLGEITNLFLQQCEP

-791 LSANAA
+791 LSATAA

-818 AYALLEKEAQALKAE
+818 AYALLEQEAQALKAE
-833 LGGMIDKTVVSSS
+833 LGGMIDKTVASS

>member
-1 METVVSGSPQ
+1 VSDSSQ

-18 DERHGLVA
+18 DERHGLIA

-44 KEALRRILKIDFALI
+44 KEALRQILRTDFALI

-183 MRKQAEDDLHKAKRA
+183 MRKQAEEDLHKAKRA
-198 AEAANLAKSEF
+198 AETANLAKSEF

-225 GMTELALQTA
+225 GMTDLALQTI
-235 LTPEQREYLD
+235 LTPEQREYLE
-245 LVKASGAS
+245 LVKASGGS

-309 GTPDALLGD
+309 DTPDPLLGD

-337 ERGEVVMRVQPHSS
+337 ERGEVVMRVQPQSI
-351 DRGEVNCYF
+351 DGGEVNCYF
-360 TVSDTGIGIHKEKQ
+360 TVSDTGIGIDEEKQ
-374 TAIFAPFLQGDTSTT
+374 SAIFAPFLQGDTSTT
-389 RIYGGTGLGLT
+389 RIYGGTGLGLS
-400 VSARLVEMMNGK
+400 VSERLVEMMNGK
-412 IWVESEP
+412 IWVESES

-431 GLQPATQ
+431 GLQTVAQ
-438 GEQGAIDFKGLRAL
+438 GEQGAIDFKGVRAL

-463 LVDTLR
+463 LVDTLK
-469 RWNVEA
+469 RWNIEA
-475 HEAENCKS
+475 HEAENCRS
-483 VTEILEPAKRAKT
+483 VTETLEQAKRAKA

-505 SLPGVDSYQ
+505 TLLGVDSYE
-514 LAAQIRRSPR
+514 LAAQIRKSPR
-524 LGVHAVIV
+524 LGVQSVIV

-542 GDRLDS
+542 GERLDS

-565 AVRSAFGTSSRTG
+565 AVRSGSGIPTRSGT
-578 ARRAPPAPGRSQRIK
+578 RRAAPGRPQRIK
-593 PALHILLIEDN
+593 PALHILLVEDN

-619 YSVVPVDNGAA
+619 YTVVAEDNGAA
-630 ALKTLERERFDLIL
+630 ALKTLERKHFDLVL

-659 AIRNREKMT
+659 AIRNREKIT
-668 GGHTPIVAL
+668 GGYTPIVAL

-693 MDGYLIKPVQPATLL
+693 MDGYLIKPIQPATLL

-717 SSGRTKLAQ
+717 GERSKRAQ
-726 AKKFVLDR
+726 AEKIVLDR
-734 ATLLDRVDGDVQ
+734 TTLLERVDGDMQ
-746 LLGEITKLFLQECEP
+746 LLGEITNLFLQQCEP

-791 LSANAA
+791 LSATAA

-818 AYALLEKEAQALKAE
+818 AYALLEQEAQALKAE
-833 LGGMIDKTVVSSS
+833 LGGMIDKTVVSS
-846 GVM
+846 GAM